1 MKSYWNEERV
11 EELLRQLPAV
21 RDHRSPEAI
30 YRNIETGKPYRKK
43 PARSWIGPAAA
54 GVCALC
60 IALII
65 SPHLMT
71 NKSSGDLTADSRQTE
86 KASQSASVKPPDQK
100 TFVVS
105 NQNKNNYITLAFA
118 DSETSAVI
126 PVSFEKKKPDESVS
140 EALSEAEDLEV
151 PESFLSVPNL
161 LEGVQ
166 VTADKK
172 DLLVQVNGRLSIESV
187 ADADLLKKMLKE
199 TLTWSPY
206 ERIKLKKVQNGAGQ
220 DFYKSYGISA
230 EMSVHKQTNRAYFS
244 YSDSLGQEYLVPSEQ
259 TYYSVYQAI
268 DGMKTTDGGS
278 QTASIIE
285 ADAIASVSESE
296 DGEQLRIQLSEKHT
310 VEDSLEGILMI
321 EGLLLTAK
329 EFGYSEVLFTHAHTK
344 KIGNYDVT
352 KPIAVPA
359 APNPL
364 PSH

>member
-21 RDHRSPEAI
+21 RDHRSPKAI
-30 YRNIETGKPYRKK
+30 YRNIETGKQYRKK
-43 PARSWIGPAAA
+43 PARSRIGPATAA
-54 GVCALC
+54 ICALC

-65 SPHLMT
+65 SPHLLT
-71 NKSSGDLTADSRQTE
+71 KNESSGDLTADSGQAE
-86 KASQSASVKPPDQK
+86 KASQSASVKPEQK

-126 PVSFEKKKPDESVS
+126 PISFEKRKPDESVS
-140 EALSEAEDLEV
+140 EALSEAENLEV
-151 PESFLSVPNL
+151 PESFLSVPRL
-161 LEGVQ
+161 LDGVQ
-166 VTADKK
+166 VRADKK

-187 ADADLLKKMLKE
+187 AEADLLKKVLKE

-206 ERIKLKKVQNGAGQ
+206 ERIKMTKIQNGAGQ
-220 DFYKSYGISA
+220 DFYKAYGIAA
-230 EMSVHKQTNRAYFS
+230 EMSVHKQTKRAYFS
-244 YSDSLGQEYLVPSEQ
+244 YRDNLGQEYLIPSEQ
-259 TYYSVYQAI
+259 TYSSVKQAI
-268 DGMKTTDGGS
+268 DGMKTDKDS
-278 QTASIIE
+278 QTAGVIE
-285 ADAIASVSESE
+285 ADAIASVSENKN
-296 DGEQLRIQLSEKHT
+296 GRQLRIQLSEKHT

-329 EFGYSEVLFTHAHTK
+329 EFGFSEVLFTHARAK
-344 KIGNYDVT
+344 KVGNYDVT

-364 PSH
+364 PIH

>member
-1 MKSYWNEERV
+1 M
-11 EELLRQLPAV
+11 
-21 RDHRSPEAI
+21 
-30 YRNIETGKPYRKK
+30 
-43 PARSWIGPAAA
+43 
-54 GVCALC
+54 
-60 IALII
+60 
-65 SPHLMT
+65 
-71 NKSSGDLTADSRQTE
+71 
-86 KASQSASVKPPDQK
+86 
-100 TFVVS
+100 
-105 NQNKNNYITLAFA
+105 
-118 DSETSAVI
+118 
-126 PVSFEKKKPDESVS
+126 
-140 EALSEAEDLEV
+140 
-151 PESFLSVPNL
+151 
-161 LEGVQ
+161 
-166 VTADKK
+166 
-172 DLLVQVNGRLSIESV
+172 QVNGRLSIESA
-187 ADADLLKKMLKE
+187 ADSDLLKKMLKE

-244 YSDSLGQEYLVPSEQ
+244 YSDSLGQEYLIPSEQ

-285 ADAIASVSESE
+285 ADAIASVSERE
-296 DGEQLRIQLSEKHT
+296 DGEQLRIQLSEKHK

-329 EFGYSEVLFTHAHTK
+329 EFGYSEVLFTHAHAK

-364 PSH
+364 PTH

>member
-30 YRNIETGKPYRKK
+30 YRNVETGRQYRKK
-43 PARSWIGPAAA
+43 PARSWVGPAAA
-54 GVCALC
+54 GICALC

-71 NKSSGDLTADSRQTE
+71 KNESAGDLTAESGQAE
-86 KASQSASVKPPDQK
+86 KASQSAAVKPDQK

-105 NQNKNNYITLAFA
+105 NENKNNYITLAFA
-118 DSETSAVI
+118 DSDTSAVI

-140 EALSEAEDLEV
+140 EAFSDAENLEV
-151 PESFLSVPNL
+151 PESFLSVPQL

-166 VTADKK
+166 VTAVKK
-172 DLLVQVNGRLSIESV
+172 DLLVQVNGRFSIES
-187 ADADLLKKMLKE
+187 AAEADLLKKMLKE
-199 TLTWSPY
+199 TVTWSPY
-206 ERIKLKKVQNGAGQ
+206 DRIKLTKIQNGDGQ
-220 DFYKSYGISA
+220 DFLKASGFSA
-230 EMSVHKQTNRAYFS
+230 DMSVYKQANRAYFS
-244 YSDSLGQEYLVPSEQ
+244 YRDSLGQEYLIPSAQ

-268 DGMKTTDGGS
+268 DGMKTTDGDS
-278 QTASIIE
+278 QTASVIE
-285 ADAIASVSESE
+285 ADAIASVSERE
-296 DGEQLRIQLSEKHT
+296 YGEQLRIQLSEKHKI
-310 VEDSLEGILMI
+310 EDSLEGILMI

-364 PSH
+364 PNH